1 MNQAQARSLPSRLAL
16 AFGFQYNVIL
26 FFGLLLFSLS
36 LASWVPAAGAAA
48 AEVVWLFVGAFPA
61 TAEWIDSGRRR
72 REGRSSQNPAMP
84 SLAPPYAARHEALA
98 RVASQA
104 RLVQLDT
111 TGMTQAE
118 VTTTLAHLDD
128 AHRSFLRLASLHQR
142 LSQFL
147 HGSPSADL
155 DRDTARLHDD
165 YAREK
170 DLAVRMA
177 IRQSLNLVQ
186 RRLQHREL
194 TVNMLR
200 AVELRMGA
208 VEQSFAYIETQVLP
222 LGSALELKAEVEAL
236 IARVSSVDALEAGA
250 GTAIAARD
258 GSVRISYPNLAID
271 AD

>member
-1 MNQAQARSLPSRLAL
+1 LAL

-61 TAEWIDSGRRR
+61 TAEWIDRGRRR
-72 REGRSSQNPAMP
+72 REARLPTPNPALP
-84 SLAPPYAARHEALA
+84 SLAPAYAARCEALA

-104 RLVQLDT
+104 RLAPLDA
-111 TGMTQAE
+111 TGMTAAE
-118 VTTTLAHLDD
+118 LTTTLAHLDD
-128 AHRSFLRLASLHQR
+128 AHRSFLRLAGLHQR

-147 HGSPSADL
+147 HGTPSSDL
-155 DRDTARLHDD
+155 DRDAARLHED

-177 IRQSLNLVQ
+177 IRQSLNLIQ
-186 RRLQHREL
+186 RRRQHRQL

-200 AVELRMGA
+200 AVELRVAA

-250 GTAIAARD
+250 GTAIASPD
-258 GSVRISYPNLAID
+258 GSVRISYPNLALD
-271 AD
+271 SD